1 MAGETNKIKVKA
13 TAKLE
18 KYPVGAKSED
28 IKAGKIKPDETITSE
43 DILIDPT
50 PNALRVLQNMGIR
63 LSPEVKKIIDAKIQE
78 EKKKLQLAEDIK

>member
-18 KYPVGAKSED
+18 KYPIGASSED
-28 IKAGKIKPDETITSE
+28 IASGKIKPSEIITSE

-50 PNALRVLQNMGIR
+50 PNALRIIQDMGIR
-63 LSPEVKKIIDAKIQE
+63 LSPEVRTLIENKIAED
-78 EKKKLQLAEDIK
+78 EKKLKLLNK